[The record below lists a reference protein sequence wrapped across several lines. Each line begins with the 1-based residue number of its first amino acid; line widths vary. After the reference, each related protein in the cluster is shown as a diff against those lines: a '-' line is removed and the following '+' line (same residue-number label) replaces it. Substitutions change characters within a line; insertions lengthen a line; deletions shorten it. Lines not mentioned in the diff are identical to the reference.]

1 MKALLLALS
10 FALSTSAAYAG
21 PKVALETNKGQI
33 VIELDDKAAPV
44 TTQNFLKYV
53 NDGFYSG
60 VIFHRVIPGFM
71 IQSGGFEPGMKQ
83 KTTREPIKNEAK
95 NGLSNVTGSIAMAR
109 TSDPHSATAQFFINV
124 KDNDFLDHRSPTS
137 QGWGYCVFGRVVAGM
152 DAVDAIVAAPTTNR
166 RGHQNVP
173 TEDITITKVEV
184 VDE

>member
-1 MKALLLALS
+1 
-10 FALSTSAAYAG
+10 
-21 PKVALETNKGQI
+21 
-33 VIELDDKAAPV
+33 
-44 TTQNFLKYV
+44 
-53 NDGFYSG
+53 
-60 VIFHRVIPGFM
+60 
-71 IQSGGFEPGMKQ
+71 
-83 KTTREPIKNEAK
+83 
-95 NGLSNVTGSIAMAR
+95 
-109 TSDPHSATAQFFINV
+109 ATAQFFINV